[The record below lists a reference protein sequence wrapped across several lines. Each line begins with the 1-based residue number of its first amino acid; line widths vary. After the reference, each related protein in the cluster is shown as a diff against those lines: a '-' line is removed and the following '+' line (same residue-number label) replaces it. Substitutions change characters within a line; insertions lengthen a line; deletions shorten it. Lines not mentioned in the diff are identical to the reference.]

1 MRATRLTCLT
11 FSWGFP
17 FFPFFQVFCLGG
29 DVLGGCRKKKRTKK
43 RERTKKKADE
53 MR

>member
-11 FSWGFP
+11 TFSWFP
-17 FFPFFQVFCLGG
+17 FFPFFQVFWEE
-29 DVLGGCRKKKRTKK
+29 DTTVGCRKKKEKK
-43 RERTKKKADE
+43 ARENKKADE

>member
-11 FSWGFP
+11 TFSWFP
-17 FFPFFQVFCLGG
+17 FFPFFQVFWGG
-29 DVLGGCRKKKRTKK
+29 DTVWLSEKKNKK
-43 RERTKKKADE
+43 ARENKKADE